1 MSDKKS
7 AFAEPKGGIKMKS
20 KLKLYVATF
29 VLVGAAGGGTAMAQ
43 DSQSQIPTSG
53 EKVAGAPFEVKRDWG
68 TFKLADR
75 IAAKVKAGDKIN
87 YVFSYQASG
96 IPLFSP
102 QYAAGFNTGC
112 KLGSA
117 ISPLEC
123 ASIAPVQTDA
133 NQQISQIEAKLAA
146 GEIDCISIEPV
157 TSDSTT
163 AMVNKLMD
171 QGIPVFTVGVTS
183 RGHEFTNF
191 TQVPQ
196 LEGETAGKI
205 VLDWMKANNK
215 DLKVFAVSGGD
226 PTQFW
231 AQGRMKGFHET
242 IAEAIPDAK
251 FVTTEANGLNV
262 SYDPGQSYD
271 AYRTFLSANPDVQ
284 FIQSVDI
291 GAEHANRA
299 ITSLNKAGQVF
310 TIGWNVSKGQLDG
323 IEKGIQVA
331 ALDQRWSDQAAF
343 GGPACAQFLKN
354 GVILP
359 NTQTLLP
366 VMKDQVA
373 AARAELDRILGQK

>member
-1 MSDKKS
+1 MR
-7 AFAEPKGGIKMKS
+7 MRS
-20 KLKLYVATF
+20 KVWAASLALASV
-29 VLVGAAGGGTAMAQ
+29 VGMGAAMAA
-43 DSQSQIPTSG
+43 DSQSQIPASG
-53 EKVAGAPFEVKRDWG
+53 EKVAGAPNEVKRDWG

-75 IAAKVKAGDKIN
+75 IAAKIKAGEKLN

-102 QYAAGFNTGC
+102 QYAAGFATGC
-112 KLGSA
+112 KLGNA
-117 ISPLEC
+117 ITPLDC

-133 NQQISQIEAKLAA
+133 NQQISQIEAKLAS

-163 AMVNKLMD
+163 AIVNKLMD

-191 TQVPQ
+191 TQIPQ

-242 IAEAIPDAK
+242 IAKAIPDAK
-251 FVTTEANGLNV
+251 FVTTETNGLNV
-262 SYDPGQSYD
+262 SYDPGQTYD
-271 AYRTFLSANPDVQ
+271 TYRTFLSANPDVQ
-284 FIQSVDI
+284 FIENVDI

-299 ITSLNKAGQVF
+299 IGSLNKVGQVF
-310 TIGWNVSKGQLDG
+310 TVGWNVSKGQLDG
-323 IEKGIQVA
+323 IEKGIQAA

-354 GVILP
+354 GEILP

-366 VMKDQVA
+366 VMKDQVG
-373 AARAELDRILGQK
+373 AARAELDRILGK

>member
-1 MSDKKS
+1 MRVHLKWSVAAVALMSATS
-7 AFAEPKGGIKMKS
+7 AAPA
-20 KLKLYVATF
+20 L
-29 VLVGAAGGGTAMAQ
+29 AQ

-75 IAAKVKAGDKIN
+75 IAAKVKAGQKIN

-102 QYAAGFNTGC
+102 QYAAGFQTGC
-112 KLGSA
+112 KLGNA
-117 ISPLEC
+117 IYPLDC

-133 NQQISQIEAKLAA
+133 NQQVSQIEAKLAA

-163 AMVNKLMD
+163 AIVNKLMD

-191 TQVPQ
+191 TQVPE

-231 AQGRMKGFHET
+231 AQGRMKGFRE
-242 IAEAIPDAK
+242 AVMKAIPDAK

-262 SYDPGQSYD
+262 SYDPGQTYD
-271 AYRTFLSANPDVQ
+271 TYRTFLSANPDVQ
-284 FIQSVDI
+284 FIENVDI
-291 GAEHANRA
+291 GAEHADRA
-299 ITSLNKAGQVF
+299 ITSLNKTGQVF

-359 NTQTLLP
+359 NTQTLKP

-373 AARAELDRILGQK
+373 AARTELDRILGQK

>member
-1 MSDKKS
+1 
-7 AFAEPKGGIKMKS
+7 MKS
-20 KLKLYVATF
+20 KLKMYVAAF
-29 VLVGAAGGGTAMAQ
+29 VLAGAASAGTAIAA
-43 DSQSQIPTSG
+43 DSQSQIPASG

-75 IAAKVKAGDKIN
+75 IAAKVKAGEKIN

-112 KLGSA
+112 KLGNA
-117 ISPLEC
+117 IYPLEC

-133 NQQISQIEAKLAA
+133 NQQVSQIEAKLAA

-157 TSDSTT
+157 TSNSTT
-163 AMVNKLMD
+163 AIVNKLMD

-242 IAEAIPDAK
+242 IAKAIPDAK

-262 SYDPGQSYD
+262 SYDPGQTYD

-284 FIQSVDI
+284 FIENVDI
-291 GAEHANRA
+291 GAEHADRA

>member
-1 MSDKKS
+1 VKKAAVS
-7 AFAEPKGGIKMKS
+7 TLAI
-20 KLKLYVATF
+20 VAACAM
-29 VLVGAAGGGTAMAQ
+29 GAATAWAA
-43 DSQSQIPTSG
+43 DTETQIPTSG
-53 EKVAGAPFEVKRDWG
+53 QKVDGAPFEFKTDSG
-68 TFKLADR
+68 SFKLADR
-75 IAAKVKAGDKIN
+75 IAAKVKAGEKIN

-102 QYAAGFNTGC
+102 QFAAGFEMGC
-112 KLGSA
+112 KMAQA
-117 ISPLEC
+117 IYPMDC
-123 ASIAPVQTDA
+123 TKIAPVQNDA
-133 NQQISQIEAKLAA
+133 NQQVSQIEAKLAA

-157 TSDSTT
+157 SSDSTT
-163 AMVNKLMD
+163 AIANKLMD

-191 TQVPQ
+191 TQVPM
-196 LEGETAGKI
+196 LEGQTAAKI

-231 AQGRMKGFHET
+231 AQGRMKGFHDT
-242 IAEAIPDAK
+242 IAKAIPDAK
-251 FVTTEANGLNV
+251 FVTTEENGLNV
-262 SYDPGQSYD
+262 SYDPGQTYD
-271 AYRTFLSANPDVQ
+271 AYRTFISANPDIQ
-284 FIQSVDI
+284 FIENVDI

-299 ITSLNKAGQVF
+299 IDSLNKAGQVF

-323 IEKGIQVA
+323 IEKGTQVA

-359 NTQTLLP
+359 NSQTLLP
-366 VMKDQVA
+366 IMKDQVA
-373 AARAELDRILGQK
+373 AARVELDRILGQK

>member
-1 MSDKKS
+1 MRMNLELS
-7 AFAEPKGGIKMKS
+7 
-20 KLKLYVATF
+20 VATI
-29 VLVGAAGGGTAMAQ
+29 VVAGAVGWASAWAE
-43 DSQSQIPTSG
+43 DSQSQIPATG
-53 EKVAGAPFEVKRDWG
+53 EKVAGAPFEAKRDWG
-68 TFKLADR
+68 SFKLADR
-75 IAAKVKAGDKIN
+75 IAAKVKAGEKIN

-102 QYAAGFNTGC
+102 QYAAGFDTGC
-112 KLGSA
+112 KLGQA
-117 ISPLEC
+117 IYPIEC

-133 NQQISQIEAKLAA
+133 NQQVSQIDAKLAA
-146 GEIDCISIEPV
+146 GEIDCISIEPT

-163 AMVNKLMD
+163 AIINKLMGL
-171 QGIPVFTVGVTS
+171 GIPAFTVGVTS

-196 LEGETAGKI
+196 LEGETAAKI

-231 AQGRMKGFHET
+231 AQGRMKGFHEA
-242 IAEAIPDAK
+242 IAKAIPDAK
-251 FVTTEANGLNV
+251 FVTSEANGLNV
-262 SYDPGQSYD
+262 SYDPGQTYD
-271 AYRTFLSANPDVQ
+271 AYRTFLSANPEVQ
-284 FIQSVDI
+284 FIENVDI

-299 ITSLNKAGQVF
+299 IGSLNKTGQVF

-323 IEKGIQVA
+323 IEKGVQVA

-354 GVILP
+354 GVVLP
-359 NTQTLLP
+359 NIQTLKP

>member
-1 MSDKKS
+1 MNLSGKFTL
-7 AFAEPKGGIKMKS
+7 AM
-20 KLKLYVATF
+20 VA
-29 VLVGAAGGGTAMAQ
+29 LVASMGVALAD

-53 EKVAGAPFEVKRDWG
+53 EKVDGAPQMVKRDWG

-75 IAAKVKAGDKIN
+75 IAAKLKAGQPIN

-102 QYAAGFNTGC
+102 QYAAGFDTGC
-112 KLGSA
+112 KLGQAMLSGMT
-117 ISPLEC
+117 C

-133 NQQISQIEAKLAA
+133 NQQVSQIEAKLAA

-157 TSDSTT
+157 SSDSTT
-163 AMVNKLMD
+163 AIVNKLMD
-171 QGIPVFTVGVTS
+171 QGIPVFTAGVTS

-191 TQVPQ
+191 TQVPT
-196 LEGETAGKI
+196 LEGQTAAKI

-215 DLKVFAVSGGD
+215 SLKVFAVSGGD

-231 AQGRMKGFHET
+231 AQGRMKGFHDT
-242 IAEAIPDAK
+242 IAAAIPDAK
-251 FVTTEANGLNV
+251 FITTEENGLNV
-262 SYDPGQSYD
+262 SYDPGQTYD

-284 FIQSVDI
+284 FIENVDI

-299 ITSLNKAGQVF
+299 IDSLNKTGQVY

-323 IEKGIQVA
+323 IEKGTQVA

-359 NTQTLLP
+359 NTQTLKP
-366 VMKDQVA
+366 IMKDQVA
-373 AARAELDRILGQK
+373 DARKELDRILSQK

>member
-1 MSDKKS
+1 
-7 AFAEPKGGIKMKS
+7 MKS
-20 KLKLYVATF
+20 KLKLYVATIA
-29 VLVGAAGGGTAMAQ
+29 LAGAVGGGTALAA

-53 EKVAGAPFEVKRDWG
+53 EKVAGAPFEVEARLGDVQARRPHRRQGQGRREDQLCLLLPGLRAFRCSRRNSPRVSKP
-68 TFKLADR
+68 
-75 IAAKVKAGDKIN
+75 AARLGNAI
-87 YVFSYQASG
+87 Y
-96 IPLFSP
+96 PLD
-102 QYAAGFNTGC
+102 
-112 KLGSA
+112 
-117 ISPLEC
+117 C

-163 AMVNKLMD
+163 AIVNKLMD
-171 QGIPVFTVGVTS
+171 QGIPVFTNGVTS

-191 TQVPQ
+191 TQMPQ

-242 IAEAIPDAK
+242 IAKAIPDAK

-262 SYDPGQSYD
+262 SYDPGQTYD
-271 AYRTFLSANPDVQ
+271 TYRTFLSANPDVQ
-284 FIQSVDI
+284 FIENVDI
-291 GAEHANRA
+291 GAEHADRA

>member
-1 MSDKKS
+1 
-7 AFAEPKGGIKMKS
+7 MKS
-20 KLKLYVATF
+20 KLKLHVATL
-29 VLVGAAGGGTAMAQ
+29 VLAGTAGMGIAFAQ
-43 DSQSQIPTSG
+43 ESQSQIPKSG
-53 EKVAGAPFEVKRDWG
+53 DKIAGAPFEVKRDWG

-112 KLGSA
+112 KLGNA
-117 ISPLEC
+117 IYLLEC

-163 AMVNKLMD
+163 AIINKLMD

-191 TQVPQ
+191 TQVPE
-196 LEGETAGKI
+196 LEGDTAGKI

-231 AQGRMKGFHET
+231 AQGRMKGFREA
-242 IAEAIPDAK
+242 IAKAIPDAK
-251 FVTTEANGLNV
+251 FVTTESNGLNV
-262 SYDPGQSYD
+262 SYDPGQTYD

-284 FIQSVDI
+284 FIENVDI
-291 GAEHANRA
+291 GAEHADRA
-299 ITSLNKAGQVF
+299 ITSLNKTGQVF

-323 IEKGIQVA
+323 IEKGMQVA

>member
-1 MSDKKS
+1 MRT
-7 AFAEPKGGIKMKS
+7 E
-20 KLKLYVATF
+20 KLVSVVSFVA
-29 VLVGAAGGGTAMAQ
+29 VGAIYASGACAQ
-43 DSQSQIPTSG
+43 SSQSQIPTSG
-53 EKVAGAPFEVKRDWG
+53 EKVSGAPFEAKRDWG

-102 QYAAGFNTGC
+102 QYAAGFETGC
-112 KLGSA
+112 KLGNA
-117 ISPLEC
+117 IYPLDC
-123 ASIAPVQTDA
+123 ASIAPVQTDP
-133 NQQISQIEAKLAA
+133 NQQVAQIEAKLAA
-146 GEIDCISIEPV
+146 GEIDCISIEPS

-163 AMVNKLMD
+163 AIVNKLMD

-196 LEGETAGKI
+196 LEGETAAKI

-231 AQGRMKGFHET
+231 AQGRMKGFHEA
-242 IAEAIPDAK
+242 IAKAIPDAK

-262 SYDPGQSYD
+262 SYDPGQTYD

-284 FIQSVDI
+284 FIENVDI

-299 ITSLNKAGQVF
+299 IASLNKTGQVF

-323 IEKGIQVA
+323 IEKGMQVA

-354 GVILP
+354 GAVLP
-359 NTQTLLP
+359 NSQTLLP
-366 VMKDQVA
+366 VMKDQAA
-373 AARAELDRILGQK
+373 AARTELDRILGKK

>member
-1 MSDKKS
+1 
-7 AFAEPKGGIKMKS
+7 MKS
-20 KLKLYVATF
+20 KLKLYVATIALAG
-29 VLVGAAGGGTAMAQ
+29 VSGAAVALAA
-43 DSQSQIPTSG
+43 DSQSQIPASG
-53 EKVAGAPFEVKRDWG
+53 EKVAGAPLEVKRDWG
-68 TFKLADR
+68 AFKLADR

-102 QYAAGFNTGC
+102 QFAAGFDTGC
-112 KLGSA
+112 KLGNA
-117 ISPLEC
+117 IYPLEC

-163 AMVNKLMD
+163 AIVNKLMD

-215 DLKVFAVSGGD
+215 DIKVFAVSGGD

-231 AQGRMKGFHET
+231 AQGRMKGFQET
-242 IAEAIPDAK
+242 IAKAIPDAK
-251 FVTTEANGLNV
+251 FVTTAANGLNV
-262 SYDPGQSYD
+262 SYDPGQTYD
-271 AYRTFLSANPDVQ
+271 VYRTFLSANPDVQ
-284 FIQSVDI
+284 FIENVDI
-291 GAEHANRA
+291 GAEHADRA
-299 ITSLNKAGQVF
+299 ITSLNKAGQIF

-354 GVILP
+354 GEVLA

>member
-1 MSDKKS
+1 MRTNWR
-7 AFAEPKGGIKMKS
+7 
-20 KLKLYVATF
+20 L
-29 VLVGAAGGGTAMAQ
+29 GAAALALACGSGATGALAQ
-43 DSQSQIPTSG
+43 SSMSQIPTSG
-53 EKVAGAPFEVKRDWG
+53 DKAAGAPFEVKRDWG

-75 IAAKVKAGDKIN
+75 IAAKVKSGAKIN

-102 QYAAGFNTGC
+102 QYAAGFEAGC
-112 KLGSA
+112 KMGNA
-117 ISPLEC
+117 VYPLDC
-123 ASIAPVQTDA
+123 AAIAPVQTDA
-133 NQQISQIEAKLAA
+133 NQQVSQIEAKLAA
-146 GEIDCISIEPV
+146 GEIDCLSIEPT

-163 AMVNKLMD
+163 AIANKLMD

-196 LEGETAGKI
+196 LEGETAAKI

-242 IAEAIPDAK
+242 IAKAVPDAK
-251 FVTTEANGLNV
+251 FITTEANGLNV
-262 SYDPGQSYD
+262 SYDPGQTYD
-271 AYRTFLSANPDVQ
+271 SYRTFLSANPDVQ
-284 FIQSVDI
+284 FIENVDI
-291 GAEHANRA
+291 GAEHADRA
-299 ITSLNKAGQVF
+299 IKSLNKAGQIF

-323 IEKGIQVA
+323 IEQGIQVA

-343 GGPACAQFLKN
+343 GGPACAAFFKN
-354 GVILP
+354 GEILP
-359 NTQTLLP
+359 NTQTLMP
-366 VMKDQVA
+366 VMKDQVEA
-373 AARAELDRILGQK
+373 QRKELDRILNQK

>member
-1 MSDKKS
+1 M
-7 AFAEPKGGIKMKS
+7 
-20 KLKLYVATF
+20 KLKTTLAVTTALCAF
-29 VLVGAAGGGTAMAQ
+29 GLASAAWAE
-43 DSQSQIPTSG
+43 DSLNQIPTSG
-53 EKVAGAPFEVKRDWG
+53 EKVEGAPFEVKRDWG

-75 IAAKVKAGDKIN
+75 IAAKIKAGQPIN

-102 QYAAGFNTGC
+102 QYAAGFEAGC
-112 KLGSA
+112 KMGQDILPGMT
-117 ISPLEC
+117 C
-123 ASIAPVQTDA
+123 AAIAPVQTDA
-133 NQQISQIEAKLAA
+133 NQQVSQIEAKLAA

-163 AMVNKLMD
+163 AIVNKLID
-171 QGIPVFTVGVTS
+171 QGIPVFTAGVTS

-196 LEGETAGKI
+196 LEGETAAKI
-205 VLDWMKANNK
+205 VLDWMKAEGK

-231 AQGRMKGFHET
+231 AQGRMKGFHDT
-242 IAEAIPDAK
+242 IAKAIPDAK
-251 FVTTEANGLNV
+251 FVTTEENGLNV
-262 SYDPGQSYD
+262 SYDPGQTYD

-284 FIQSVDI
+284 FIENVDI

-299 ITSLNKAGQVF
+299 IDSLNKGGQVF

-323 IEKGIQVA
+323 IEKGTQVA

-343 GGPACAQFLKN
+343 GGPACGEFLKN

-359 NTQTLLP
+359 NSQTLKP
-366 VMKDQVA
+366 VMKADVPK
-373 AARAELDRILGQK
+373 ARAELDRILGQK